1 MNRLLLRQLRRLG
14 LDPDV
19 ASVDPQQWK
28 ALLER
33 VSTSYDDSDRG
44 RYLLERS
51 LRISSQ
57 EMAQLNETIRQR
69 YTNLLA
75 YSVIPTW
82 QVDFS
87 SVGEALDRLRDDGVE
102 ELATYLDE
110 SPAELKRLAALVDIV
125 AENST
130 ATELLDYP
138 LTGIPAPLASEE
150 IYGTGRSAVREQVLA
165 IWENRDQVR
174 VEVRAGRLQE
184 ADFHGILHT
193 SVPRIDGM
201 PDLSHVIVAVT
212 DVTALKQAE
221 ASMERLVKSKD
232 GFLASVSH
240 EIRTPLTSVFGNAM
254 ILNERWEIIPRED
267 TRELISAI
275 ATGSSEVADLVEDL
289 LVAARADMG
298 NIRIAPRAF
307 AVRPEVDHVIA
318 GLADRPGNID
328 SSAVE
333 GSVVADPLRFKQI
346 VRNLLTNAVRYGGP
360 QIVAES
366 AQIDGVLALSIC
378 DDGGGIAEDRRD
390 VIFDLYEREPGKTSL
405 TTSVGVGLTVSRQ
418 LARLM
423 GGDVVYD
430 RSEGWTR
437 FRLDLPAAS

>member
-19 ASVDPQQWK
+19 ACADPQQWK

-33 VSTSYDDSDRG
+33 VSTSYEDSDRS

-51 LRISSQ
+51 LRISSH

-87 SVGEALDRLRDDGVE
+87 SVGEALDRLRNDGVE
-102 ELATYLDE
+102 ELAKYLDE
-110 SPAELKRLAALVDIV
+110 FPGELKQLAALVDVV

-130 ATELLDYP
+130 ASDLLDYP
-138 LTGIPAPLASEE
+138 LSKVPTPLVSEE
-150 IYGTGRSAVREQVLA
+150 IYDTVRSAIREQVLA
-165 IWENRDQVR
+165 IWENRDHVR
-174 VEVRAGRLQE
+174 MEIRAGRSQE
-184 ADFHGILHT
+184 VDFHGILHT
-193 SVPRIDGM
+193 SVPRLKGM

-232 GFLASVSH
+232 DFLASVSH
-240 EIRTPLTSVFGNAM
+240 EIRTPLTSVYGNAM
-254 ILNERWEIIPRED
+254 VLDERWEIIPRED

-298 NIRIAPRAF
+298 NIRIAPQHF

-318 GLADRPGNID
+318 GLADRPGDID
-328 SSAVE
+328 CRAVD

-346 VRNLLTNAVRYGGP
+346 VRNLLTNAIRYGGP

-366 AQIDGVLALSIC
+366 AQIDGVLRLSIC
-378 DDGGGIAEDRRD
+378 DDGDGIADDRRD
-390 VIFDLYEREPGKTSL
+390 MIFEMYERESGKASL

-430 RSEGWTR
+430 RSEGWTK